1 MNTIT
6 LYQFSKRLNVQVEP
20 QEPQSN
26 TLGGT
31 FSDYIGGVLAPN
43 GKIYF
48 APYYTSQILEL
59 NPTTNT
65 PQLIG
70 TAYTENSKWRGGVLA
85 PNGKIYFAPFNAS
98 QILEL
103 NPTTNTTQLVG
114 SVYTTSSKW
123 WGGVLA
129 PNGKIYFAPYFYSN
143 ILELSGVD
151 NPNVIGSDTL
161 IPSNLSDLPT
171 SNYNKYYNKF

>member
-6 LYQFSKRLNVQVEP
+6 LYQFSKKLNGP
-20 QEPQSN
+20 QFNIISVTSN
-26 TLGGT
+26 SYSGGVLAPNGKIYFAPSNST
-31 FSDYIGGVLAPN
+31 QILELNPTTNTTQLVGSVYSGSTKWSGGVLAPN

-48 APYYTSQILEL
+48 APY
-59 NPTTNT
+59 
-65 PQLIG
+65 
-70 TAYTENSKWRGGVLA
+70 KV
-85 PNGKIYFAPFNAS
+85 S

-114 SVYTTSSKW
+114 SVYSGYLKW
-123 WGGVLA
+123 SGGVLA
-129 PNGKIYFAPYFYSN
+129 PNGKIYFALQTALQ

-161 IPSNLSDLPT
+161 IPSNLSNLPT